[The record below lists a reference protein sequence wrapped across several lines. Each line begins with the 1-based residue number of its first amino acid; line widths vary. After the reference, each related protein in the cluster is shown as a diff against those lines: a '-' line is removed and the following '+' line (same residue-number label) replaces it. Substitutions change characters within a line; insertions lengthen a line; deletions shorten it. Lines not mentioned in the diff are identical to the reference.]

1 MMSSLRAELGASDP
15 EFVLQ
20 LPDGWVRMD
29 ASDDSRDALLQ
40 QARERLMRAHR
51 PELYARMR
59 QSLLEAF
66 EQLQRAG
73 GAAVILPIG
82 DVEGYV
88 PASLSAAF
96 RSGSGGEGL
105 DAAVAGLIADGGTP
119 LGDDRRFVRREAR
132 DETVQDGQRLG
143 ITTVHYLTPVPRTN
157 RSRMLVLTAVMPHPV
172 DVPDD
177 EPLLVATRF
186 LMDAMV
192 ATLRWRRPAGA
203 SA

>member
-1 MMSSLRAELGASDP
+1 MSSLRAELGATDP
-15 EFVLQ
+15 DFVLQ

-29 ASDDSRDALLQ
+29 ASDDSRDALVR

-51 PELYARMR
+51 PELYAHVRHA
-59 QSLLEAF
+59 LLEAF

-73 GAAVILPIG
+73 GAAVFLPIG
-82 DVEGYV
+82 DGEGYA

-96 RSGSGGEGL
+96 RSGSGGERL
-105 DAAVAGLIADGGTP
+105 DDAVAGLIADGGTP

-132 DETVQDGQRLG
+132 DETTQDGQRLG
-143 ITTVHYLTPVPRTN
+143 VTTVHYLTPVPRTN

-172 DVPDD
+172 DAPDD
-177 EPLLVATRF
+177 EPLLVATRI
-186 LMDAMV
+186 LVDAMV
-192 ATLRWRRPAGA
+192 ATLRWRRPAEA